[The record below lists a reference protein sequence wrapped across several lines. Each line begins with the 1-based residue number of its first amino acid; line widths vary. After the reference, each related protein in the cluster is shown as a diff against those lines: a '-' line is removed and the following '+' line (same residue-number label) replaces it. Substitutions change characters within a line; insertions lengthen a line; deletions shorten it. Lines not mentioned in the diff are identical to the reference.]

1 MRNIEVVTKI
11 GGTDISPFSVTKN
24 SGNLTST
31 PSSQNLLEIFL
42 HFIFF
47 LIKILVI
54 LIVLN
59 IVFSIWLCQYRC
71 KILFAPSYLSYCEII
86 LKKNGKMSAC
96 TSLLHVR
103 TKLQKKPNLYIFLS
117 FYIHI
122 FVLWQI
128 GCILEPDREISPTF
142 SQALHFSFF

>member
-54 LIVLN
+54 LIV
-59 IVFSIWLCQYRC
+59 SIWLCQYRC

-86 LKKNGKMSAC
+86 FKKNGKMSAC

-103 TKLQKKPNLYIFLS
+103 TKLQKKPNLY
-117 FYIHI
+117 I